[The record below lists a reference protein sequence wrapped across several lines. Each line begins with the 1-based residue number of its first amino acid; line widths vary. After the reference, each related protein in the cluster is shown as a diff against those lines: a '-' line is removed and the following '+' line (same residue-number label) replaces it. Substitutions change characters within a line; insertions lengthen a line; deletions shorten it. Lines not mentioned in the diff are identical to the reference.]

1 MVHSISATLIVGY
14 ALNFATQSFV
24 YPLLKVRSV
33 RLTETTTCTVDKTT
47 SWGLTTPVYTVFLLR
62 GQRICTDPNN
72 FKGTGD

>member
-33 RLTETTTCTVDKTT
+33 RLTEDDYLYNGQDNQL
-47 SWGLTTPVYTVFLLR
+47 GLDHPCLHRLLVEGSADLHR
-62 GQRICTDPNN
+62 SKQL
-72 FKGTGD
+72 